1 VVHEITVISDGS
13 CPLGNLGPGGWASII
28 RWKTEEIVVTGSHP
42 ATTNNR
48 AELMA
53 AIEALRALKRPC
65 RVELHT
71 DSMYLRQGMAEWL
84 PKWRLNNW
92 RTASGKPVL
101 NQDLWRQLEQLV
113 EQHEV
118 HWSWTVGHA
127 ADNPDQNRAD
137 TLARKAAQEQGEAL
151 GRR

>member
-1 VVHEITVISDGS
+1 MHEITVISDGS
-13 CPLGNLGPGGWASII
+13 CPVGNPGPGGWASII
-28 RWKTEEIVVTGSHP
+28 CWKTEEIIVTGSHP

-53 AIEALRALKRPC
+53 AIEALRALKQPC
-65 RVELHT
+65 RVELQT
-71 DSMYLRQGMAEWL
+71 DSMYVKQGVTEWL
-84 PKWRLNNW
+84 PKWRANDW

-113 EQHEV
+113 AQHEV
-118 HWSWTVGHA
+118 HWSWIAGHA
-127 ADNPDQNRAD
+127 ANNPDQNRAD
-137 TLARKAAQEQGEAL
+137 TLARKAAREQAEAL

>member
-1 VVHEITVISDGS
+1 MHEITVISDGS
-13 CPLGNLGPGGWASII
+13 CPLGNPGPGGWASII

-48 AELMA
+48 TELMA

-65 RVELHT
+65 RVELQS
-71 DSMYLRQGMAEWL
+71 DSMYLKQGITEWL
-84 PKWRLNNW
+84 PKWRVNNW

-101 NQDLWRQLEQLV
+101 NQDLWCQLAQLV

-118 HWSWTVGHA
+118 HWTWTPGHA

-137 TLARKAAQEQGEAL
+137 TLARKAACEQVDAL
-151 GRR
+151 GQR